1 MHMENENMSDIKV
14 KDLSPAFGSEVSGL
28 EPRTPLDED
37 TIRTLRA
44 LFDERGLL
52 VFRNINA
59 DIKFQTYLSEI
70 LIGNDVP
77 DPDALRINDKF
88 MISNREPT
96 GAAPYGRLLYHSDQ
110 MWSAKDR
117 VDLIS
122 LYGKEVGQP
131 ATPTMFVSAVDGWDT
146 LPEDLRDK
154 VKDRSAIQHYDEDV
168 YRKRAAGDTDVLVST
183 YQTGEDF
190 VTTPIAYTHPRTGKK
205 ILYVCQQTTQRIAD
219 MPAEEG
225 DALLEALFAHL
236 YAPGREL
243 AHHWQQGDLVI
254 WDNLALQHARPNV
267 KVEGPA
273 RTLRKTL
280 APFPKSMIKG
290 PKYASVAQS

>member
-1 MHMENENMSDIKV
+1 MHMENENMSDLKV
-14 KDLSPAFGSEVSGL
+14 KHLSPAFGSEVSGV

-37 TIRTLRA
+37 MIRKLRA

-52 VFRNINA
+52 VFRNIDA

-131 ATPTMFVSAVDGWDT
+131 ATPTMFVSGVDGWDT

-290 PKYASVAQS
+290 PKYASVAES